1 VIENDYAFAENRR
14 RFYENHYR
22 VAEPIDPW
30 HAYAQRV
37 VHSTTKA
44 WFSDLGKA
52 RGERVL
58 NAGSG
63 GSDYGI
69 DTPMV
74 HLDLT
79 AERITQFP
87 NFIVGDISTIPIAD
101 ASFDVVLC
109 VGSVLNYGNPILA
122 IKEFQRVLRPG
133 GLLVL
138 EYERSG
144 SPEYWSN
151 HGTSSACVR
160 VETFYG
166 RVKTQLWA
174 YGDEFIDG
182 LLTIH
187 AFSTIAEIRFHGL
200 SSLALAIT
208 ASPRFASRCVIGDR
222 FLTNRWPIRYIA
234 SNRMLAVEKFTQQ

>member
-1 VIENDYAFAENRR
+1 MW
-14 RFYENHYR
+14 FY
-22 VAEPIDPW
+22 
-30 HAYAQRV
+30 
-37 VHSTTKA
+37 
-44 WFSDLGKA
+44 DLGLA

-69 DTPMV
+69 KTPMV

-79 AERITQFP
+79 AARVAQFP
-87 NFIVGDISTIPIAD
+87 NFIVGDISQIPIDD

-122 IKEFQRVLRPG
+122 IHEFQRVLRPG

-144 SPEYWSN
+144 SPEYWSK
-151 HGTSSACVR
+151 HGASSACVR
-160 VETFYG
+160 VDTFYG

-187 AFSTIAEIRFHGL
+187 SFSKLAEIRFHGL
-200 SSLALAIT
+200 SSLALALT
-208 ASPRFASRCVIGDR
+208 GSPRLASHCSFGDKI
-222 FLTNRWPIRYIA
+222 LTNLWPVRHLA
-234 SNRMLAVEKFTQQ
+234 SNRMLAVEKLAHQ